1 MKVRLVMGALLFAM
15 VLLGSV
21 VVVAAYPTGY
31 YLEQTGTGFAY
42 LSTEQYYSYNT
53 AVKMGTI
60 VGSDRGA
67 IVFSGGPQLS
77 EIYALSYW
85 TYTHQAGTFGQL
97 TAWVAIYLHT
107 EPGKTFAEW
116 VTDYLAGSPN
126 VYYIQAEPYYAKSA
140 NPQLDN
146 WEKWDAFDATYPLKW
161 VGLESPDY
169 PHEAPTLAD
178 YISGDAVNFLTP
190 YHGYQSFA
198 SREYGT
204 LYIVAIKIRVGYGG
218 PWVNTLVYVDDVI
231 INDYYEDFTIKVSI
245 DIKPGSYPNSINLK
259 SKGVVPVAA
268 LTTEYFDASTV
279 NPATVCFAGA
289 WPVRYVMEDVDND
302 GDIDMLFFFRTQDL
316 TALTPISTTAT
327 LSGLTTGGFYFE
339 GTDSVNIVP

>member
-1 MKVRLVMGALLFAM
+1 MRVRLVMGALLFAM

-146 WEKWDAFDATYPLKW
+146 WEKWDTFDATYPLKW

-178 YISGDAVNFLTP
+178 YIDGDAVYFLTP

-198 SREYGT
+198 SREYGS
-204 LYIVAIKIRVGYGG
+204 LYIVAIKIRVGWGV
-218 PWVNTLVYVDDVI
+218 PWVNTLAYVDDVT
-231 INDYYEDFTIKVSI
+231 INDYFENF
-245 DIKPGSYPNSINLK
+245 
-259 SKGVVPVAA
+259 GVDAIAA
-268 LTTEYFDASTV
+268 LEDLKTEINDLPANDFKPPAADRKAALIDKINDVIAKIDAGDYKGAIMKLNMDIRPKLDASAKQTWLVEPHTELLAKIDTV
-279 NPATVCFAGA
+279 VGIL
-289 WPVRYVMEDVDND
+289 E
-302 GDIDMLFFFRTQDL
+302 
-316 TALTPISTTAT
+316 
-327 LSGLTTGGFYFE
+327 GLL
-339 GTDSVNIVP
+339 